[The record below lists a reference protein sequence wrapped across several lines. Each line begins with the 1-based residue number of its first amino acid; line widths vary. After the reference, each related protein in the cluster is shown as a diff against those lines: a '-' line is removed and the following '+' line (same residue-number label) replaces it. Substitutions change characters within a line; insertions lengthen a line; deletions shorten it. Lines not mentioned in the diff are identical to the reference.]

1 MSTVP
6 PARVGR
12 KVRTSSATRVVLS
25 RGMLIGML
33 LCHKRAVRARSGSRD
48 MCNALVICDC
58 DCALEGIMKLPRRK
72 LLRLATGVAA
82 LPVLSRLAGAQ
93 SYPSR
98 PVRIVAAFA
107 AGGGVDITARLIGQ
121 WLSDRLGQSFVVEN
135 RPGAGGNIGTEAVVN
150 APPDGH
156 TLLLATVPNAVNATL
171 YEKLNFNFIRDI
183 APVAGIIRV
192 SMVILVHPSVPAK
205 TVPELIAYAKRN
217 PGKVNMASAGAG
229 SAPHMAGELFNF
241 MAGVNMVHVP
251 YRGQG
256 PALSDLLGGQVQV
269 FFATTPGTS
278 DFARTGKLRAL
289 AVTSPTRAEGFS
301 ELPRVGDFVPG
312 YEASQWYGIAAPK
325 NTPVEVVDKL
335 NREINAALS
344 DPAMRAKFAEIGG
357 EPLAGSPSEFGRLIA
372 EETEKWG
379 KVVKFTGLKPERPGG
394 GSRDAAA
401 TAPRRSRELYHCQLG
416 QTQRDGGAVA
426 AASRWF

>member
-1 MSTVP
+1 MTNS
-6 PARVGR
+6 
-12 KVRTSSATRVVLS
+12 
-25 RGMLIGML
+25 
-33 LCHKRAVRARSGSRD
+33 
-48 MCNALVICDC
+48 
-58 DCALEGIMKLPRRK
+58 KLPRRK
-72 LLRLATGVAA
+72 FLHLATAAAA
-82 LPVLSRLAGAQ
+82 LPMLSGLASAQ

-171 YEKLNFNFIRDI
+171 YEKLNFNFIRDF

-192 SMVILVHPSVPAK
+192 PMVLLVHPSVPAK
-205 TVPELIAYAKRN
+205 TVPELIAYAKAN

-241 MAGVNMVHVP
+241 MAGVSMVHVP

-278 DFARTGKLRAL
+278 DFIRTGKLRAL
-289 AVTSPTRAEGFS
+289 AVTTATRAEVFS
-301 ELPRVGDFVPG
+301 DLPRVGAFVPG
-312 YEASQWYGIAAPK
+312 YEASQWYGMAAPR
-325 NTPVEVVDKL
+325 NTPAEIIDRL
-335 NREINAALS
+335 NREINAALT
-344 DPAMRAKFAEIGG
+344 DPGMRTKFIEIGG
-357 EPLAGSPSEFGRLIA
+357 EPLAGSPSEFGRFIA

-379 KVVKFTGLKPERPGG
+379 KVVKFTGLKPE
-394 GSRDAAA
+394 
-401 TAPRRSRELYHCQLG
+401 
-416 QTQRDGGAVA
+416 
-426 AASRWF
+426 